1 LRLGTRVKRFGGT
14 HIDEV
19 QDHSALHPVYVV
31 LVSFFIVLVEYDVEE
46 AGQQRIVDH
55 GGELILQTMN
65 VQSDVLGKQPV
76 DELSLNIRAFIK
88 ALRFLV
94 GIEGW

>member
-1 LRLGTRVKRFGGT
+1 M
-14 HIDEV
+14 
-19 QDHSALHPVYVV
+19 
-31 LVSFFIVLVEYDVEE
+31 LVSFFIVLVEHDVKE
-46 AGQQRIVDH
+46 AGQQGIVDH

-94 GIEGW
+94 GIKGW